1 MPIGFRDEHTGG
13 SRAAAAAAGDWC
25 LGGGG
30 AGGQTS
36 DQQQLRTSSF
46 VTASMQAPSSAPADS
61 ESVLPTMQALP
72 PQPGY
77 ATSGAEDQQP
87 QRPPTGVPA
96 SGEYILPH
104 TQLELG
110 PGMAARAAYPYVADP
125 YFGGIVAAYGAQAVI
140 HPHMLG
146 VQQARMPLP
155 SEMMEEEPVY
165 VNAKQYHGILR
176 RRQSR
181 AKAES
186 ENKLIKSRKP
196 YLHESRHQHALRRAR
211 GNGGRFL
218 NTKSKDGDQ
227 KSNSEG
233 NHASHEGQSSQAG
246 NMTNAR
252 NSHSGMDMLG
262 GQGDSVNYHATMMQH
277 GQNNAY
283 LNLHPPQ
290 SFHSSAFHTLP
301 GGSESGDGGSNGN
314 NLVVS
319 GSEHTAVAT

>member
-1 MPIGFRDEHTGG
+1 MHISFGEEHAAGG
-13 SRAAAAAAGDWC
+13 DAAAGDWSR
-25 LGGGG
+25 
-30 AGGQTS
+30 APS
-36 DQQQLRTSSF
+36 DQLRPRF
-46 VTASMQAPSSAPADS
+46 VTISTQAPSSTPADT
-61 ESVLPTMQALP
+61 ESLLPTMQALP

-77 ATSGAEDQQP
+77 ATTGAEDQP
-87 QRPPTGVPA
+87 PRPPTGVPA
-96 SGEYILPH
+96 SGDYILPH

-110 PGMAARAAYPYVADP
+110 HSMARAAYPFADP

-218 NTKSKDGDQ
+218 NTKAKEGDQ
-227 KSNSEG
+227 KSNSDG
-233 NHASHEGQSSQAG
+233 NHGSHEGQSSQAG
-246 NMTNAR
+246 NISNAR
-252 NSHSGMDMLG
+252 ASHSGMEMLS
-262 GQGDSVNYHATMMQH
+262 GQGDSVNYHTNMLSH

>member
-1 MPIGFRDEHTGG
+1 MHISFVDGHTAGNGSAARNWG
-13 SRAAAAAAGDWC
+13 SRTGD
-25 LGGGG
+25 
-30 AGGQTS
+30 QI
-36 DQQQLRTSSF
+36 QSSF
-46 VTASMQAPSSAPADS
+46 VTTSMQAPSSAPTDS
-61 ESVLPTMQALP
+61 ESAIPTMQALP

-77 ATSGAEDQQP
+77 ATSGSEDQP
-87 QRPPTGVPA
+87 PRPPTGVPTA
-96 SGEYILPH
+96 GEYLLPH

-110 PGMAARAAYPYVADP
+110 HSMARAAYPFADP

-218 NTKSKDGDQ
+218 NTKAKEGDS
-227 KSNSEG
+227 KSNSDG
-233 NHASHEGQSSQAG
+233 NHGSHEGQSSQAG
-246 NMTNAR
+246 NVSSTRA
-252 NSHSGMDMLG
+252 SHSGMDMLS
-262 GQGDSVNYHATMMQH
+262 GQGDSVNYHNTMMQH

>member
-1 MPIGFRDEHTGG
+1 
-13 SRAAAAAAGDWC
+13 
-25 LGGGG
+25 
-30 AGGQTS
+30 
-36 DQQQLRTSSF
+36 
-46 VTASMQAPSSAPADS
+46 MQAPSSAPAVT
-61 ESVLPTMQALP
+61 ESALPTMQAL

-77 ATSGAEDQQP
+77 ATSGADDQP
-87 QRPPTGVPA
+87 PRPPTGVPA
-96 SGEYILPH
+96 TGDYLLPH

-110 PGMAARAAYPYVADP
+110 HSMARAAYPFADP

-218 NTKSKDGDQ
+218 NTKTKDGES
-227 KSNSEG
+227 KANSDG
-233 NHASHEGQSSQAG
+233 SHGSHEGQSSQAA
-246 NMTNAR
+246 NVSSTRA
-252 NSHSGMDMLG
+252 SHSGMGMLG
-262 GQGDSVNYHATMMQH
+262 GQGDNVNYHTSMMQH

-301 GGSESGDGGSNGN
+301 GGSESEDGGSNGN